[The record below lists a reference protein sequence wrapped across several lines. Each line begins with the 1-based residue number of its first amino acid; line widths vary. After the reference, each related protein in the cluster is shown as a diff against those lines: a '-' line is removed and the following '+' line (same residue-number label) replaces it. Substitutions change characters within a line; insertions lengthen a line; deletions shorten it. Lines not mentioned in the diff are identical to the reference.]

1 MLETTEFKE
10 MKEYIEDQGLN
21 EDIIEEVVNTCE
33 RLGIY
38 VMNWDLLDDSSFIVI
53 YNNYNYDVFNLYS

>member
-10 MKEYIEDQGLN
+10 MKEYIEDQNLN

-53 YNNYNYDVFNLYS
+53 YNNYNYDVFNLY